1 MHPRQSVM
9 QTLTLTNVLIND
21 CRASWEQLGTLTS
34 LRELS
39 VSSPLS
45 AERLALLPASLQVLQ
60 LPFFSGNFESVG
72 RPEVDID
79 VGDGM
84 PITGHGFGFCAPA
97 ELRCRQAFTEADLT
111 ALSRL
116 PNLVKLQCDNV
127 VVLDAAAQAAQAA
140 LSRAF
145 TLGQATCVA
154 VEAAAEAAGLP
165 VLSNIRSLHLSGY
178 HTATGILGVMFP
190 NLEDLHVSGHMA
202 REGNGMPRRPAR
214 WLLLS
219 GNMLSAPQPPGT
231 QFECGPA
238 WLRFLAQV
246 TSVTVPR
253 PAPAHM
259 APMPHL
265 QTLNWPSSSVLP
277 AILAASPQLCS
288 LTVTGINC
296 QQRLGELVH
305 MTPPPLSR
313 QQELRHKQQAA
324 DGSKQQ
330 AQVAADKQVAC
341 ATAPVL
347 AVGADGYWWPAKLT
361 ELALCFSSTQR
372 FRPKQIVAT
381 LAAAPA
387 AMRDTVRTLCLRDQA
402 QMQGPGRVVDD
413 AVLAAALRSL
423 PSVQRLLV
431 SDTGAVTDAGVR
443 AALAEA
449 RPALA
454 SLTVA
459 GCPKLSRGQAER
471 MPCELG
477 RHWLEVC
484 WLAESGN

>member
-1 MHPRQSVM
+1 M
-9 QTLTLTNVLIND
+9 
-21 CRASWEQLGTLTS
+21 
-34 LRELS
+34 
-39 VSSPLS
+39 
-45 AERLALLPASLQVLQ
+45 
-60 LPFFSGNFESVG
+60 
-72 RPEVDID
+72 
-79 VGDGM
+79 
-84 PITGHGFGFCAPA
+84 
-97 ELRCRQAFTEADLT
+97 
-111 ALSRL
+111 
-116 PNLVKLQCDNV
+116 
-127 VVLDAAAQAAQAA
+127 
-140 LSRAF
+140 
-145 TLGQATCVA
+145 
-154 VEAAAEAAGLP
+154 
-165 VLSNIRSLHLSGY
+165 
-178 HTATGILGVMFP
+178 
-190 NLEDLHVSGHMA
+190 
-202 REGNGMPRRPAR
+202 
-214 WLLLS
+214 
-219 GNMLSAPQPPGT
+219 
-231 QFECGPA
+231 
-238 WLRFLAQV
+238 
-246 TSVTVPR
+246 TVPR

-265 QTLNWPSSSVLP
+265 HTLNWPSSSVLP

-288 LTVTGINC
+288 LSVTGINC

-305 MTPPPLSR
+305 MAPPPLSR
-313 QQELRHKQQAA
+313 QQELRDKQQAA

-330 AQVAADKQVAC
+330 ATAAARVAADKQVAC
-341 ATAPVL
+341 TAAPVP
-347 AVGADGYWWPAKLT
+347 AVGDGYWWPAKLT
-361 ELALCFSSTQR
+361 KLALCFSSTQR

-402 QMQGPGRVVDD
+402 QAQGPGRVVDD

-449 RPALA
+449 QPALA

-459 GCPKLSRGQAER
+459 GCPKVSRAQAER

>member
-1 MHPRQSVM
+1 MHPRLTVV

-84 PITGHGFGFCAPA
+84 PITGRGFGFGAPA

-190 NLEDLHVSGHMA
+190 NLEDLHVSGCLA
-202 REGNGMPRRPAR
+202 RDGNGLLGRPAW

-219 GNMLSAPQPPGT
+219 GNVLSAAQPPGAE
-231 QFECGPA
+231 FKCGPA
-238 WLRFLAQV
+238 
-246 TSVTVPR
+246 
-253 PAPAHM
+253 
-259 APMPHL
+259 
-265 QTLNWPSSSVLP
+265 
-277 AILAASPQLCS
+277 
-288 LTVTGINC
+288 
-296 QQRLGELVH
+296 
-305 MTPPPLSR
+305 
-313 QQELRHKQQAA
+313 
-324 DGSKQQ
+324 
-330 AQVAADKQVAC
+330 
-341 ATAPVL
+341 
-347 AVGADGYWWPAKLT
+347 
-361 ELALCFSSTQR
+361 
-372 FRPKQIVAT
+372 
-381 LAAAPA
+381 
-387 AMRDTVRTLCLRDQA
+387 
-402 QMQGPGRVVDD
+402 
-413 AVLAAALRSL
+413 
-423 PSVQRLLV
+423 
-431 SDTGAVTDAGVR
+431 
-443 AALAEA
+443 
-449 RPALA
+449 
-454 SLTVA
+454 
-459 GCPKLSRGQAER
+459 
-471 MPCELG
+471 
-477 RHWLEVC
+477 
-484 WLAESGN
+484 